1 MTRWS
6 IFNRTEEKAPVTGL
20 RSGCIRGGMRTV
32 KSKQVSH
39 TFTAFIKY
47 KDSFP
52 HTYWIHHSPLRA
64 AHRRGE
70 VLEERGALAPQHR
83 ADELAQQGVA
93 LLVAH
98 RDELLLHELLALGA

>member
-1 MTRWS
+1 
-6 IFNRTEEKAPVTGL
+6 
-20 RSGCIRGGMRTV
+20 MRTV

-52 HTYWIHHSPLRA
+52 HTHWIHHSPLRA
-64 AHRRGE
+64 DHRRGE